1 MEGHVDWSPPHVTD
15 MQAATSHVHSG
26 DVTDEAAAMSERE
39 RHTQRIIYVYMQTTN
54 GRRTRTRKQKK
65 TQKLKPKTQ
74 MEKSDFDWING
85 DEKKAVG
92 DC

>member
-1 MEGHVDWSPPHVTD
+1 
-15 MQAATSHVHSG
+15 
-26 DVTDEAAAMSERE
+26 
-39 RHTQRIIYVYMQTTN
+39 MQTTN

-85 DEKKAVG
+85 DEKKG
-92 DC
+92 CRRLLI